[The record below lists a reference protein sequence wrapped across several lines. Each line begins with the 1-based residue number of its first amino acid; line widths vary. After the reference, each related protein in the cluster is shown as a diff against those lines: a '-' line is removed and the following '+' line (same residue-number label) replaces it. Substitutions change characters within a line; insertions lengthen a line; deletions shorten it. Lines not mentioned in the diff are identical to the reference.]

1 MNTSSAIVS
10 TRLLRLLPC
19 LLAAALSV
27 GGCGNKGDLVLPPPP
42 AEAPAAP

>member
-1 MNTSSAIVS
+1 MNTSSATVPK
-10 TRLLRLLPC
+10 RLLLLPC